1 MNSTVTQA
9 PARRAAAAS
18 STLAPVAQFGIAL
31 LRAGLKNRVS
41 LASSLLTPLFM
52 LGVFWLVT
60 SDTAGLR
67 FVFPGL
73 VSFTVMLAGSNHAM
87 RLVMWREQGVFTR
100 LACTPV
106 PVGRLALG
114 AAGAQVALGLVQA
127 LIVMAFGVGV
137 VGVPVDALG
146 ALVAVAVLTLG
157 GACFIA
163 YGSLIG
169 ALARRAEVATM
180 LYIFTLL
187 PLSFLGNT
195 FMPLDQMP
203 AFVRAAGPWLPT
215 TMISDL
221 VRPLLLDGA
230 LPANAYLPVLGLLIY
245 TALFS
250 ALAVRL
256 FRWES

>member
-1 MNSTVTQA
+1 MNSTLTQA
-9 PARRAAAAS
+9 PARRAAAPA
-18 STLAPVAQFGIAL
+18 TLAPVAQFGLAL

-52 LGVFWLVT
+52 LGIFWLV
-60 SDTAGLR
+60 SGDNSSLLR
-67 FVFPGL
+67 FIFPGL
-73 VSFTVMLAGSNHAM
+73 VAFTVMLAGSNHAM

-137 VGVPVDALG
+137 VGVPVDPLG
-146 ALVAVAVLTLG
+146 ALAAVGVLTLG

-163 YGSLIG
+163 YGSLVG
-169 ALARRAEVATM
+169 AVARRAEVATM

-195 FMPLDQMP
+195 FMPLDQLP

-221 VRPLLLDGA
+221 VRPLLITGA
-230 LPANAYLPVLGLLIY
+230 LPANAWLPLLGLLVY
-245 TALFS
+245 TGLFS
-250 ALAVRL
+250 ALAARL
-256 FRWES
+256 FHWE